1 MKRIITLT
9 IGLFLM
15 VSAAKADE
23 GMWLLHML
31 KKINEAE
38 MQQMGLNLS
47 AEDIYS
53 INNASLKDA
62 IVMLNGGMCTA
73 EVISPEGLVLT
84 NHHCAY
90 GSIQGFSTPENDYL
104 TNGFWAMS
112 KKEELNIPD
121 FEVSFLVRIEDVSA
135 KVLES
140 LNDDMTEGERQAAA
154 AAAMGAISTEATE
167 GTDYNAQVKSFYYGS
182 EYYLFVYNTYRD
194 VRLVG
199 APPESIGKYGGDTDN
214 WMWPRHTGD
223 FSMLRIY
230 ADAENN
236 PADFADTNV
245 PYSPKRFL
253 KVSLD
258 GVQAGD
264 FTMIMGYPGSTD
276 RYLSSYGVQQ
286 ALDVHNPSVVEVR
299 DMKLK
304 TMKKHM
310 DADKGVRIQYA
321 SKYASTANY
330 WKYYIGQ
337 SKGLKRLN
345 VYDKKKDLEQA
356 FTKWSTGDKER
367 QARYG
372 EALTMIED
380 YYKATDATEKGDVY
394 ALEAGLIGADLTLF
408 ALRVNRTLERY
419 WPDKETAAKMTE
431 EEIKANQEGIKARL
445 QGLAE
450 DFFKDFDYDTDKDVF
465 VALTTMY
472 MNNVDKSQ
480 QPAFFDLINGKYK
493 ASAQIFADKVYPKSI
508 LTSKER
514 FMAFLEKPNQ
524 KIMKKE
530 PLFDVANQ
538 YYALYLG
545 GSDEELQAK
554 FDKGYRLFVEGV
566 RKMQPTKKFYPDANS
581 TMRLTYGQVGDY
593 YPADAVHY
601 DFITTADGVLEKK
614 DNTNPEFVVPAKLEE
629 LLKAEDFGQYAN
641 DNGDLVICF
650 IHGNDITGGNSGSPV
665 MNANGDLIGLAFDG
679 NWEAM
684 SGDIAFEPELQRT
697 ISVDIRYVMFII
709 DKFAGAQNLID
720 EIVFVKEETKP
731 VAPPKEDKAEAK

>member
-1 MKRIITLT
+1 M
-9 IGLFLM
+9 
-15 VSAAKADE
+15 
-23 GMWLLHML
+23 
-31 KKINEAE
+31 
-38 MQQMGLNLS
+38 
-47 AEDIYS
+47 
-53 INNASLKDA
+53 
-62 IVMLNGGMCTA
+62 
-73 EVISPEGLVLT
+73 
-84 NHHCAY
+84 
-90 GSIQGFSTPENDYL
+90 
-104 TNGFWAMS
+104 
-112 KKEELNIPD
+112 
-121 FEVSFLVRIEDVSA
+121 
-135 KVLES
+135 
-140 LNDDMTEGERQAAA
+140 
-154 AAAMGAISTEATE
+154 
-167 GTDYNAQVKSFYYGS
+167 
-182 EYYLFVYNTYRD
+182 
-194 VRLVG
+194 
-199 APPESIGKYGGDTDN
+199 
-214 WMWPRHTGD
+214 
-223 FSMLRIY
+223 
-230 ADAENN
+230 
-236 PADFADTNV
+236 
-245 PYSPKRFL
+245 
-253 KVSLD
+253 
-258 GVQAGD
+258 
-264 FTMIMGYPGSTD
+264 
-276 RYLSSYGVQQ
+276 
-286 ALDVHNPSVVEVR
+286 
-299 DMKLK
+299 
-304 TMKKHM
+304 
-310 DADKGVRIQYA
+310 
-321 SKYASTANY
+321 
-330 WKYYIGQ
+330 
-337 SKGLKRLN
+337 
-345 VYDKKKDLEQA
+345 
-356 FTKWSTGDKER
+356 
-367 QARYG
+367 
-372 EALTMIED
+372 
-380 YYKATDATEKGDVY
+380 
-394 ALEAGLIGADLTLF
+394 IGADLTLF